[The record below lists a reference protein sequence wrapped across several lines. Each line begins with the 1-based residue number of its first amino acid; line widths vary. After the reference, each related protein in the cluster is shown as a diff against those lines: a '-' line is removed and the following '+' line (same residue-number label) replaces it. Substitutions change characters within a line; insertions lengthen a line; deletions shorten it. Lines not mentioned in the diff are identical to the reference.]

1 MPKPTI
7 EAQTVDILDAG
18 GSLGLSR
25 ETSKDRIKSIAAQVL
40 VTETVVRSAQA
51 EDVLSTKPTNASGQ
65 LAGWVVE
72 WVGNQPAG
80 PYKLVL
86 ERAGSAQLTRGG
98 GTEDNFTGDNVATLL
113 TSQIKHHALTMPVTG
128 AQLPI
133 VTTTVYNKIAVVDN
147 QEVGQWG
154 LLADTSVQDSIVYT
168 TNSKIKWQGSTPPGI
183 VTTLLAE
190 LPDGTAFRTYTKG
203 TDWAIN
209 QQDEFVWL
217 IAESLRPTA
226 SHVLIAGPTQ
236 NFTYTLEYTHYTVV
250 DLVRQTGN
258 IDPVPVSYQDILRSA
273 QAVGTKD
280 GLSWNFVYPGDYH
293 VFATRLVAP
302 DVPVG
307 TSYSFSGTKTKIL
320 TPEEFDVQTS
330 GGVSG
335 LVVLP
340 ALAAGS
346 KLLVEYTYSM
356 GPAYS

>member
-7 EAQTVDILDAG
+7 EAQTVDILDAD

-25 ETSKDRIKSIAAQVL
+25 KTTKDRIKSIAAQVL
-40 VTETVVRSAQA
+40 VTETVVRSSQA

-72 WVGNQPAG
+72 WVGNQPTG

-86 ERAGSAQLTRGG
+86 ERAGLAQLTRGG
-98 GTEDNFTGDNVATLL
+98 GTEDNFTGDNVAALV
-113 TSQIKHHALTMPVTG
+113 TSQIKHHALTMPATG
-128 AQLPI
+128 AQLPA
-133 VTTTVYNKIAVVDN
+133 VTTTVYNKVAVVDN

-190 LPDGTAFRTYTKG
+190 LSDGTAFRTYTKG
-203 TDWAIN
+203 TDWTIN

-236 NFTYTLEYTHYTVV
+236 SFTYTLEYTHYTVV

-280 GLSWNFVYPGDYH
+280 GLSWNFMYPGDYH

-302 DVPVG
+302 EVPVG
-307 TSYSFSGTKTKIL
+307 TSYSFSGIKTKIL